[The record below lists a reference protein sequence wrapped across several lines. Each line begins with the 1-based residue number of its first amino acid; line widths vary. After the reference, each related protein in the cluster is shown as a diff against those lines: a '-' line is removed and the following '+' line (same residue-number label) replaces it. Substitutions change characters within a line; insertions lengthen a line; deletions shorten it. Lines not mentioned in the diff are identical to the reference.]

1 MTTQRSRTQLK
12 RAAIAGCIVCIACA
26 ESPSAT
32 ITESPLPAVEAG
44 LVLSD
49 SAPRAGDSLT
59 VFVKA
64 TVKSPSVVGSF
75 TAQIAYDATSLRY
88 EGEAA
93 GASDGLRASNAV
105 PGKVRIAGAAAD
117 GFVGGELGAYRFTV
131 LERGGAKSITLS
143 IDELHLAT
151 RLDVRNQ
158 LTLAPIRVIG
168 R

>member
-1 MTTQRSRTQLK
+1 
-12 RAAIAGCIVCIACA
+12 
-26 ESPSAT
+26 
-32 ITESPLPAVEAG
+32 
-44 LVLSD
+44 
-49 SAPRAGDSLT
+49 
-59 VFVKA
+59 
-64 TVKSPSVVGSF
+64 
-75 TAQIAYDATSLRY
+75 LRY